1 MILEVY
7 WESAKPSRQSGY
19 MVAAATRFS
28 RNFVAQTSQFDG
40 PEFHLKVAF
49 YIILGAKNT
58 FSFI

>member
-1 MILEVY
+1 MNPEEGVKY
-7 WESAKPSRQSGY
+7 TRQSVY

-40 PEFHLKVAF
+40 PEFHLKDAF